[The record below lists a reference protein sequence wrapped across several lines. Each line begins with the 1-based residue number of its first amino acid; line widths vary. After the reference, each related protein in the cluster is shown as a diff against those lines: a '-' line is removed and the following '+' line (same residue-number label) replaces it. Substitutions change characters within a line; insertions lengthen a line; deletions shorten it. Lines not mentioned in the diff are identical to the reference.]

1 MNSTARI
8 VALQLLASRHVGAPC
23 LAAGNAE
30 DNAKPAAAATGDI
43 DFTSASSCRRAST
56 GLMSSSMAI
65 WEQWSVE
72 ACRMSSRASSFFF
85 LYLQRGV
92 CPDLLHAASKFC
104 LCRHAVHSGFQLR
117 QKDGTVAGIETVQP
131 LTPAAELVTCLR
143 PKFREQPMIGPG
155 QECDLL
161 LAVLRE
167 SPQGWFDCTLT

>member
-65 WEQWSVE
+65 WEQWSVK
-72 ACRMSSRASSFFF
+72 ACRMSSRASSFSSCISSEAYVLTCCMPLANSACAVMLFIAGF
-85 LYLQRGV
+85 NFARRTEQL
-92 CPDLLHAASKFC
+92 PESKP
-104 LCRHAVHSGFQLR
+104 HNH
-117 QKDGTVAGIETVQP
+117 
-131 LTPAAELVTCLR
+131 
-143 PKFREQPMIGPG
+143 
-155 QECDLL
+155 
-161 LAVLRE
+161 
-167 SPQGWFDCTLT
+167 